1 MPPFLYQTAQYL
13 YDTYRDT
20 LSEVVV
26 IMPNRRAG
34 LFLRKYLAGM
44 LTRISWAPVVF
55 SIEDFIASLS
65 GLKEAEQI
73 HCLVELYE
81 VHRAVERE
89 KAQPFDEF
97 LNWGTQLLSDFNELD
112 RYLADPDALFTYLDE
127 VRIMTVWN
135 PDNEPLTEF
144 QQNYLKFYHSL
155 LTYYTGLKQRL
166 LSKGQAYQ
174 GLIFRQGWERLQREE
189 VDIPWKR
196 LIFTGF
202 NAMTTAEEKI
212 IDWLVQRDDAELIW
226 DMDSY
231 YLDDPR
237 QEAGSFLR
245 KWIHKWPDSAERWKF
260 DDFKQGSKAIEV
272 IGAPDVIGQVKL
284 CGEILQQLNAEEHL
298 DERTAI
304 VLPDERLLLPLL
316 NSIPEGIHDLNITMG
331 LSLSQTPLADLLE
344 MVLQMHTNAV
354 RMNRGKNASGKFY
367 YRDVLKVLRHPYI
380 NRLASASLKGN
391 QFAFQDLVE
400 KIKSGSLVFV
410 RKKDLVAENTG
421 LFGANFEFLDLMFSP
436 WESLPDAI
444 KGLQSLVEGI
454 VSALCQEN
462 SEEIADGGHDTS
474 PVELEYAYATSRILH
489 QLHQIVTGSKDYF
502 TWDTL
507 VKFLKQLFD
516 TTSLPFFGEPLKGVQ
531 IMGMLETRTLDFD
544 RVILLSCNEGILPS
558 GRNVQSFI
566 PYDVR
571 RDFHLPLYSQK
582 DAVYAYHFYRL
593 LQRAKQ
599 VWLLYNTEPDQLGGG
614 EVSRYV
620 KQIQVELQQYNPD
633 ITIKEE
639 FLSTPLAIG
648 EGYPAITIGKNE
660 KIYDTLMKKASRGF
674 APTALNAYRSC
685 SLRFYF
691 SEIAGLKEP
700 EEVEDTIDPRT
711 LGSAV
716 HDALMNLY
724 MPFKGKVLTQQNLK
738 LMEPLVDEM
747 IGNAFRKKF
756 KGEGINSGKN
766 LLLVEVARIMVRNFI
781 RGEMRLVEKLT
792 KNGETMTV
800 VMLEQH
806 LTKTIRISNQGTEMD
821 VRIKGFVDRV
831 DRIGGTTRVIDYKTG
846 NVNKKDVEVPDWEEL
861 ITNPQLD
868 MGFQLLTYAYLL
880 ANERSKTA
888 IKAGILSLKR
898 QSQGLITVSIRDEE
912 SGNKMDF
919 IDKQVVQKME
929 EVLRAILTDIY
940 NPDLSFQQTPDV
952 DLCVYCPYINLCGR

>member
-1 MPPFLYQTAQYL
+1 MPPFLDQTAQYI
-13 YDTYRDT
+13 YDTYRDS
-20 LSEVVV
+20 LSEVAV
-26 IMPNRRAG
+26 ILPNRRAG

-44 LTRISWAPVVF
+44 LTRTSWAPVVF
-55 SIEDFIASLS
+55 SIEDFIVSLS
-65 GLKEAEQI
+65 GLKEVEQV
-73 HCLVELYE
+73 HCLIELYE
-81 VHRAVERE
+81 VHREVEGE

-112 RYLADPDALFTYLDE
+112 RYLADPEALFTYLDE
-127 VRIMTVWN
+127 VRVMTVWN

-155 LTYYTGLKQRL
+155 LTYYTGLKERL

-174 GLIFRQGWERLQREE
+174 GLIFRHGWERLQREDA
-189 VDIPWKR
+189 DIPRKR
-196 LIFTGF
+196 LIFAGF
-202 NAMTTAEEKI
+202 NALTTAEEKI
-212 IDWLVQRDDAELIW
+212 IDFLVQRGDAELIW
-226 DMDSY
+226 DADSY

-245 KWIHKWPDSAERWKF
+245 TWIRKWPDSAERWKSN
-260 DDFKQGSKAIEV
+260 DYKHGSKAIEV

-284 CGEILQQLNAEEHL
+284 CGEILQQLNAEESL

-316 NSIPEGIHDLNITMG
+316 NSIPEEINDLNITMG
-331 LSLSQTPLADLLE
+331 LPLSQTPLADLVE
-344 MVLQMHTNAV
+344 MVLQMHTHAV
-354 RMNRGKNASGKFY
+354 RMNPGKAASGKFY

-380 NRLASASLKGN
+380 NRLALASLDGN
-391 QFAFQDLVE
+391 QFMFQELVE
-400 KIKSGSLVFV
+400 RIKSGSLVFV

-421 LFGANFEFLDLMFSP
+421 LFGANLEFLDLMFSP
-436 WESLPDAI
+436 WKSLTDAV

-454 VSALCQEN
+454 VSALCRES
-462 SEEIADGGHDTS
+462 SEEISGEADDV
-474 PVELEYAYATSRILH
+474 PRVELEYAYAISRILH
-489 QLHQIVTGSKDYF
+489 QVHQILTGAKDYF

-507 VKFLKQLFD
+507 VKFLRQMLD
-516 TTSLPFFGEPLKGVQ
+516 ATSLPFYGEPLKGIQ

-571 RDFHLPLYSQK
+571 RDFHLPLYSRK

-633 ITIKEE
+633 ITIKED

-648 EGYPAITIGKNE
+648 EGYPAITIEKND
-660 KIYDTLMKKASRGF
+660 KIYETLIRKASRGF

-724 MPFKGKVLTQQNLK
+724 LPFKGKALTQQNLK
-738 LMEPLVDEM
+738 SMEPLVDEM
-747 IGNAFRKKF
+747 IDKAFRKKF

-766 LLLVEVARIMVRNFI
+766 LLLVEVARIMIRNFI
-781 RGEMRLVEKLT
+781 RGESERVSTLKEK
-792 KNGETMTV
+792 GETMTV

-806 LTKTIRISNQGTEMD
+806 LAKTLRISAKGADLD

-846 NVNKKDVEVPDWEEL
+846 NVNKKDVEVPDWDEL

-868 MGFQLLTYAYLL
+868 KGFQLLTYAYLL
-880 ANERSKTA
+880 ANEQSKIA
-888 IKAGILSLKR
+888 MKVGVLSLKR

-912 SGNKMDF
+912 SGNKVDF
-919 IDKQVVQKME
+919 IDDQAVHKME
-929 EVLRAILTDIY
+929 EVLRTILTDIY
-940 NPDLSFQQTPDV
+940 NPDRSFQQTNDM
-952 DLCVYCPYINLCGR
+952 DLCVHCPYISLCGR